1 MNCNNIIFHPA
12 LIKAIEKAAI
22 TEEAEREEER
32 AKLQAVLERQTFE
45 RVRAII
51 EQQPAENR
59 AAFYGT
65 IFEAVCAGEDFSRV
79 ESIEDIGEIYARFI
93 VRRALGE

>member
-1 MNCNNIIFHPA
+1 MNQNSVTFHPA
-12 LIKAIEKAAI
+12 FTEAIKATVELD
-22 TEEAEREEER
+22 EER
-32 AKLQAVLERQTFE
+32 VKLQTVLEPRTFE

-51 EQQPAENR
+51 ERQPAEKR

-79 ESIEDIGEIYARFI
+79 QSIEDIGEVYARFI